1 MDHHAR
7 GGCNV
12 NPMSYQGESGK
23 QFVAVVAGNT
33 LMVYS
38 L

>member
-1 MDHHAR
+1 MLEA
-7 GGCNV
+7 NANA
-12 NPMSYQGESGK
+12 NPMSYQGKSGK

-38 L
+38 LQAP